1 MNAAPCLRECFPIT
15 SKIEYICSDLIY
27 QQQARNELTK
37 FRTCVSQGG
46 VAGPY
51 GPKILPIL
59 YSRHLISFHFPF
71 STLIFSDSVSR
82 SNHWDKV
89 QEKIPKNNFWKVW
102 SFDAFTW
109 ILIRSVGILINLIG
123 IRDALK
129 KKKKTGKCG
138 NFSQVGYSTIL
149 SDNAEVDADIRIR
162 MAIPSQD
169 PSEPKMRASSL
180 IILWI

>member
-1 MNAAPCLRECFPIT
+1 MRKPGRGCRTIWSQNPSHFIFKTSYQFSLSLFHADLLRF
-15 SKIEYICSDLIY
+15 
-27 QQQARNELTK
+27 A
-37 FRTCVSQGG
+37 
-46 VAGPY
+46 
-51 GPKILPIL
+51 
-59 YSRHLISFHFPF
+59 
-71 STLIFSDSVSR
+71 SVSR
-82 SNHWDKV
+82 SNHWEKV

-138 NFSQVGYSTIL
+138 NFSQAGYSTIL
-149 SDNAEVDADIRIR
+149 SDNAAIDADIRIR
-162 MAIPSQD
+162 MAIPSQES
-169 PSEPKMRASSL
+169 SEPKMRASSL